1 MSGTE
6 LSPAWTLILGA
17 ALVPFLRGPVR
28 GAWTLVLPI
37 VGMVQLWLLP
47 AGEFGQ
53 LEFLGQQLLLLR
65 VDSWSVLFTLVFL
78 IAALLSSIY
87 ALHVRD

>member
-1 MSGTE
+1 MSGIE

-17 ALVPFLRGPVR
+17 ALVPFLRGAVR

-53 LEFLGQQLLLLR
+53 LEF
-65 VDSWSVLFTLVFL
+65 
-78 IAALLSSIY
+78 
-87 ALHVRD
+87 